1 VTPDRR
7 TILPLTALGLAVL
20 LAGCQSENKTKASGP
35 AGGQIL
41 PGSTSDA
48 MLPVDSLRSQPP
60 LAPKATGSATA
71 SESKRGDNPSPK
83 SDEQPP
89 EASPTPESTQA
100 PVTEE

>member
-1 VTPDRR
+1 MTPDRR

-20 LAGCQSENKTKASGP
+20 LAACQSENKTKASGS

-41 PGSTSDA
+41 SGSTSDA

-60 LAPKATGSATA
+60 LAPKPTGSAA
-71 SESKRGDNPSPK
+71 SGESKRGDSPPPK

-100 PVTEE
+100 PGTDE